1 MLAPTLSV
9 ITMKKIAV
17 FFLSVAFC
25 AGLYAQQK
33 FGHLNTGNLLEQL
46 PEVALADSL
55 LVKYQD
61 SLATNGQKL
70 VEKFETDYKAYIEE
84 ANKGTIP
91 PVQAQQKEAAL
102 QKQQQEIEAYR
113 QNMEEKIGARRQAY
127 LKPILTK
134 VDAAIKTVGKEKNYA
149 FIFDT
154 STGAMLY
161 AMESEDVTSFV
172 KEKLGIK

>member
-1 MLAPTLSV
+1 
-9 ITMKKIAV
+9 MKKITL
-17 FFLSVAFC
+17 FFFSLALC
-25 AGLYAQQK
+25 LGLKAQQK
-33 FGHLNTGNLLEQL
+33 FGHLNSGNLLEQL

-55 LVKYQD
+55 LIKYQD
-61 SLATNGQKL
+61 SLAVSGQKL

-102 QKQQQEIEAYR
+102 QKQQQDIEAYR
-113 QNMEEKIGARRQAY
+113 QNMEEKIGMRRQVY

-134 VDAAIKTVGKEKNYA
+134 VDAAIKEVGKEKNYA

-161 AMESEDVTSFV
+161 ALDSEDVTNLV
-172 KEKLGIK
+172 KAKLGMK